1 MESYE
6 KYFEANKLLWNQ
18 RTKIHK
24 DSAFYNRK
32 GFLAGDDV
40 LTPIELTALGS
51 VAGKSMLHLQCHFG
65 LDSLNWQ
72 RLGARVTGVDLSDEA
87 IREAQQL
94 NVALQMEANFICCNV
109 YDLKKHLDKKFDIV
123 FTSYGTIGWLPDL
136 DKWADIIA
144 HFVKDDGV
152 FFMADFHPVV
162 WMFDDDFTKIQY
174 AYNNREVIKTDKS
187 GTYTDPNAAIH
198 LAEYGWNH
206 SISEILNALI
216 QHGLHIENFNEFM
229 YAPYSCFAH
238 SIEVEKNKWQI
249 KGLENKIPMVYSLL
263 ARKQ

>member
-87 IREAQQL
+87 IREAQHL
-94 NVALQMEANFICCNV
+94 NVALQME
-109 YDLKKHLDKKFDIV
+109 
-123 FTSYGTIGWLPDL
+123 
-136 DKWADIIA
+136 
-144 HFVKDDGV
+144 
-152 FFMADFHPVV
+152 
-162 WMFDDDFTKIQY
+162 
-174 AYNNREVIKTDKS
+174 
-187 GTYTDPNAAIH
+187 
-198 LAEYGWNH
+198 
-206 SISEILNALI
+206 
-216 QHGLHIENFNEFM
+216 
-229 YAPYSCFAH
+229 
-238 SIEVEKNKWQI
+238 
-249 KGLENKIPMVYSLL
+249 
-263 ARKQ
+263 